1 MRFTKNTVLVPLD
14 FSEHS
19 DMALTMATEIALKWK
34 ASVILL
40 HVIDMPDYKGMDD
53 KLINHFKEEARY
65 FAQTKMDEWVARGT
79 MPIKQVK
86 CEVVI
91 GNAGSKVVEFAN
103 KEQVSLILL
112 GSKKYENADEML
124 AGSAMERIL
133 RYANCPVLTI
143 KEYKKIEEI
152 KNIVFA
158 TDFKPTHTFIT
169 KQLKR
174 LQEITG
180 ATIHILKVNTKDSW
194 MSDAAI
200 ENEMREYNE
209 IHNFTD
215 FHFHVANSE
224 SVELGILHYYE
235 FIYAD
240 MIAMSIHSL
249 IHEKVRFNNY
259 YITER
264 VLQNMPALL
273 WTCIQ

>member
-1 MRFTKNTVLVPLD
+1 MRYAKNTILVPLD
-14 FSEHS
+14 FSDHANV
-19 DMALTMATEIALKWK
+19 ALTMATEIALKWK
-34 ASVILL
+34 AKIILL

-53 KLINHFKEEARY
+53 KLINHFTEEAKY
-65 FAQTKMDEWVARGT
+65 FAQTKMEDWVTRCS
-79 MPIKQVK
+79 MPSNQIK
-86 CEVVI
+86 CEVVT

-103 KEQVSLILL
+103 KEQASLILL
-112 GSKKYENADEML
+112 GSKKYEDADEML

-143 KEYKKIEEI
+143 KEYKKIEDI

-169 KQLKR
+169 EQLKR

-194 MSDAAI
+194 MSDIAI
-200 ENEMREYNE
+200 ENEMKEFNE
-209 IHNFTD
+209 THKFSD

-249 IHEKVRFNNY
+249 NEEKVRLNNY